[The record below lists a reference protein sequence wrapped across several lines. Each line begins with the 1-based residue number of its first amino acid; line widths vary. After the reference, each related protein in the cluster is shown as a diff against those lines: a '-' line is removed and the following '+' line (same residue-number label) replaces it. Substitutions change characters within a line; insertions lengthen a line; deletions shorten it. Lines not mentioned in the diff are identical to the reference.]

1 MATTGVNFVE
11 IVSAANAILSGSA
24 VIATPFV
31 AGLNPVQALECINAT
46 PSNPAITPENAV
58 PLDKAIFDLSLT
70 SIPPAVGTVFPTFGK
85 YVGGFA
91 KNGCAL
97 IVLSGT
103 TAVTID
109 LTNLAAFTGVTSQ
122 AGDTSLSNIGA
133 VVFNNLGTVD
143 LTIAPGG
150 SNPARFP
157 TFTGTTP
164 TLDCP
169 AGGLVCVYA
178 QTQLAV
184 DSTHKTITITPTSG
198 GVLAFAYGGS

>member
-1 MATTGVNFVE
+1 M
-11 IVSAANAILSGSA
+11 
-24 VIATPFV
+24 
-31 AGLNPVQALECINAT
+31 
-46 PSNPAITPENAV
+46 
-58 PLDKAIFDLSLT
+58 
-70 SIPPAVGTVFPTFGK
+70 
-85 YVGGFA
+85 
-91 KNGCAL
+91 
-97 IVLSGT
+97 LSGT

-150 SNPARFP
+150 SNPAQVPHIYRHYADSR
-157 TFTGTTP
+157 
-164 TLDCP
+164 LS
-169 AGGLVCVYA
+169 GGRPGLRLCA
-178 QTQLAV
+178 TQLAV